1 MLGGRGEWR
10 LTMYKHPIQGG
21 GGSNNSSRSML
32 HTPLLS
38 TESFNPPPS
47 SKIYYFLTQSLY
59 VVAKYNSSMVFPWVD
74 TVFENRD
81 YLNNVNT
88 LRLNQNDI
96 AE

>member
-1 MLGGRGEWR
+1 
-10 LTMYKHPIQGG
+10 
-21 GGSNNSSRSML
+21 ML